1 MALQGGET
9 GADHGQDGA
18 FDGVE
23 TELDAEAI
31 FDAAVSGVDAPGSSG
46 GTDHD
51 GDGVDL
57 GSGEVGGSDAGDSG
71 SVVESLDAGQS
82 DNALKK
88 EGDVFNPGDWEQ
100 KFKTLEQQVHDNKAW
115 ATRVAQE
122 NAELKKQLSG
132 KPEGDAPEGKTDKDD
147 VLPDDLREY
156 YATDPMLQKAV
167 AFEADRLVKQRFG
180 DFDPRSIDQRI
191 SVVNESIEQANFER
205 AVMVGVVT
213 PKGFVKGHPDAIA
226 VMSTLDYQTWFEAE
240 AQRDP
245 AIRSVSDAVAAIG
258 IMDRYKASVAEKA
271 AQNSQAAQHGAKKQM
286 ADMMSGAVDKG
297 NKAASERVKDDKN
310 LSPEEAFDEG
320 IK

>member
-18 FDGVE
+18 FDGGE
-23 TELDAEAI
+23 TEFDAEAI
-31 FDAAVSGVDAPGSSG
+31 FNAAVSGVDVPGASG
-46 GTDHD
+46 GACDD

-57 GSGEVGGSDAGDSG
+57 GSGEIGGSASGDSG

-88 EGDVFNPGDWEQ
+88 DGDAFNPGDLDQ
-100 KFKTLEQQVHDNKAW
+100 RFKTLEQQVHDNKAW

-122 NAELKKQLSG
+122 NAELKKQLSV
-132 KPEGDAPEGKTDKDD
+132 KPEGSGPEGETAKDE
-147 VLPDDLREY
+147 VIPDELREY

-167 AFEADRLVKQRFG
+167 AFEAERLVKQRFG

-213 PKGFVKGHPDAIA
+213 PKGFVNGHPDAIA
-226 VMSTLDYQTWFEAE
+226 VLSTTDYQTWFETE

-297 NKAASERVKDDKN
+297 NKAASERAKDDKN